1 MSRFTRLEDYALIG
15 DCETAALV
23 SIDGSIDWL
32 CWPRF
37 DSGACFA
44 SILGGPEFGR
54 WRIAPVGGVAEVTRR
69 YIDETLILETTF
81 ETERGAV
88 ALIDFMPAYDD
99 RSDLLRIVR
108 GIRGEVEMRTELLVR
123 FDYGSVVPW
132 VSRTDKRTHR
142 IVAGPDLI
150 TLRSSVEEHGESL
163 KTVGDWVVRKGE
175 EYPFALTW
183 SASHLKPPDEI
194 DALAAL
200 ERTRKLWSEWSAR
213 CTYDGKWRKVVMR
226 SLLTLKALT
235 YAPTGG
241 IVAAPTTS
249 LPEHIGGVRN
259 WDYRFCWLRDATLT
273 LLALLNAGYTEE
285 AGAWRD
291 WLLRAAAGSPEQVQ
305 IMYGISGERMLREST
320 LPWLP
325 GYEKSA
331 PVRIGNAAHSQMQ
344 LDVYGEVMDAL
355 HQANVAGLAE
365 SDDAWALQV
374 ALTNHVAAIWRQ
386 PDSGIWEVRG
396 PPQHFTHSK
405 VMAWVAVDR
414 AVQSAEQFGLPAP
427 LTEWRALRD
436 EIHAE
441 VCDHGFNANMGCFVQ
456 AYDTTL
462 LDASLLMLPL
472 VGFLPPDDPRIV
484 ATVECIE
491 QRLVDS
497 AGFVLRYD
505 TARTEDGLPE
515 GEGAFLACSFWLAD
529 CYVVMGRRADAE
541 RLFAKLVS
549 LCNDLGLLAEEF
561 DAERQ
566 RLCGNFPQGFSH
578 VALLSTAF
586 NLWRRGEMAPVEQ
599 RAHSA

>member
-529 CYVVMGRRADAE
+529 CYVVMGRRADA
-541 RLFAKLVS
+541 
-549 LCNDLGLLAEEF
+549 
-561 DAERQ
+561 
-566 RLCGNFPQGFSH
+566 
-578 VALLSTAF
+578 
-586 NLWRRGEMAPVEQ
+586 
-599 RAHSA
+599 